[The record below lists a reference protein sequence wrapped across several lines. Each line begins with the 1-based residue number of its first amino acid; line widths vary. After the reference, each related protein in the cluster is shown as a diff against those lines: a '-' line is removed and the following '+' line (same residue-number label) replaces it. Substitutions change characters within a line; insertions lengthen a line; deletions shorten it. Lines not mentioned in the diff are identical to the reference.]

1 MLMRL
6 AMLSALAVLVTI
18 PPTVH
23 ARQQSTRAA
32 SDLDASDIARR
43 VRTTVARFTTETKVP
58 GLAFG
63 IIADGQV
70 ILMEAVGSTAPADAC
85 GRPSD
90 PGTVF
95 HLASLSKPFVATAIV
110 ALTEQ
115 QKVAL
120 DDPVVKHLPY
130 FRLAD
135 DRFSQITIRQLL
147 MHVSGLPDVEDYG
160 WATPEYD
167 EGALERYVKSLASV
181 KLRAAPRDKY
191 AYSNIGYDI
200 LGDVIAKSSGRTFEA
215 FVADTIFRPLG
226 MSSSTLLLAEVPRE
240 RLATPCVR
248 AQAGV
253 FVRAKHFPYN
263 RAHAPSSTLY
273 STVTDML
280 RWLQANL
287 SGELESRRIVSA
299 QGFRTMF
306 SDGVERSK
314 APIRSIQ
321 NMGWSTLILDGVSV
335 HGHGGH
341 DSGFRAMMVFAPTP
355 RAGVVIM
362 TNGDAENVK
371 VDSLGLELLGIVLGK
386 NWSQF

>member
-6 AMLSALAVLVTI
+6 AMLSALAALVTI

-23 ARQQSTRAA
+23 ARQQPTRAA
-32 SDLDASDIARR
+32 GDLDHSDIARR
-43 VRTTVARFTTETKVP
+43 VTTTVARFTTETKVP
-58 GLAFG
+58 ALAFG
-63 IIADGQV
+63 IIADGQM
-70 ILMEAVGSTAPADAC
+70 ILMEAVGSTAPADGC

-90 PGTVF
+90 PSTVF

-110 ALTEQ
+110 ALTER

-135 DRFSQITIRQLL
+135 DRFPQITIRQLL
-147 MHVSGLPDVEDYG
+147 THVSGLPDVEDYG

-181 KLRAAPRDKY
+181 KLRAAPGEKY
-191 AYSNIGYDI
+191 TYSNIGYEI

-248 AQAGV
+248 PPGGV
-253 FVRAKHFPYN
+253 FVRATHFPYN

-273 STVTDML
+273 STVSDML

-287 SGELESRRIVSA
+287 SGELEGRGIVSA
-299 QGFRTMF
+299 QGFRAMF
-306 SDGVERSK
+306 SDGVERSN

-321 NMGWSTLILDGVSV
+321 NIGWSTLILDRISV

-341 DSGFRAMMVFAPTP
+341 DRGFRAMMVFAPMP

-362 TNGDAENVK
+362 TNGDAEDVK

-386 NWSQF
+386 NWAHF